1 MSGGSG
7 SEDSTPR
14 SNQSSGAD
22 SLAAQLQDEADKKE
36 GEATT
41 ERDELSSTRQ
51 LNQTTEEGLTSM
63 ATETVE
69 IITDKKATGP
79 MKL

>member
-1 MSGGSG
+1 
-7 SEDSTPR
+7 
-14 SNQSSGAD
+14 
-22 SLAAQLQDEADKKE
+22 LQDEADKKE